1 MMVGLAALGLMVESF
16 TYDITTFE
24 SLLSGYLAGLTAEY
38 GLGRCYERAKAALA
52 LAPDHLQ
59 QRLTYVEGTLH
70 NGVGFEPFAGGDHA
84 WLMLEVE
91 EGYAVIDPSVAA
103 FILDGGTPAEMVWEL
118 VL

>member
-1 MMVGLAALGLMVESF
+1 MTESF
-16 TYDITTFE
+16 PYDITAFE

-59 QRLTYVEGTLH
+59 QRLTYVKGTLH
-70 NGVGFEPFAGGDHA
+70 NGVGFEPFAGGDHG

-91 EGYAVIDPSVAA
+91 DGYAVIDPTVAA
-103 FILDGGTPAEMVWEL
+103 FILDGGMPAEMVWE
-118 VL
+118 VPWDQQ